1 MSAGVTMGMVDAI
14 IAQLKV
20 KLPNLAVE
28 YFPERP
34 DDYRLNHPKGA
45 LLVHYPGAN
54 FTPPSDTGFVVQERE
69 MVFTIT
75 VIMRQLNGRDGA
87 VNVLDELKLAL
98 IGFKP
103 PNCRRKCWARHEKF
117 LGQVSGLWQY
127 ALDIATTG
135 VAVEDVQVATG
146 VPVQS
151 VGAVEDFEENE

>member
-1 MSAGVTMGMVDAI
+1 MSAGITMGMVDAI

-20 KLPNLAVE
+20 KLPKLAAE

-34 DDYRLNHPKGA
+34 DDYRLNHPVGA
-45 LLVHYPGAN
+45 LLVHYPGAH
-54 FTPPSDTGFVVQERE
+54 FTPPTDTGFVVQERE

-87 VNVLDELKLAL
+87 VNVLDQVKLAL

-103 PNCRRKCWARHEKF
+103 PNCRRKCWARQEKF

-127 ALDIATTG
+127 TLDIATTG
-135 VAVEDVQVATG
+135 VAVEDTQVGAG

-151 VGAVEDFEENE
+151 VDAFEESQ